1 MAQHLIGHVEGT
13 EISTVEELQVIM
25 EDVAEQCSFNVVA
38 KAFHQFEPYGAT
50 GVFVLA
56 ESHFSVHSYPEDEK
70 VYVDVFCCSPTFDP
84 MRCAKIIE
92 TSFMASRGSWQV
104 VQRL

>member
-1 MAQHLIGHVEGT
+1 MAHLIGHVTGVCIENADHLSAVM
-13 EISTVEELQVIM
+13 I
-25 EDVAEQCSFNVVA
+25 DVADMCGFNVVA
-38 KAFHQFEPYGAT
+38 KAFHQFEPFGAT

-92 TSFMASRGSWQV
+92 SSFMASRGSWQV